1 MIMDSKKAQIQI
13 MENIGVL
20 VIFFVL
26 VILGMIF
33 YFTYQ
38 AGSIE
43 EKVSELKTRNALEL
57 ASKVALLPEL
67 QCREDNV
74 LQDHCF
80 DLLKAASSKILLSS
94 ESNADYY
101 FNLLGY
107 STIRI
112 KSIYPNEWSAEIY
125 NKIRPQFSN
134 NDTFVIPVIVYDP
147 ASDVHNYGI
156 LDVSVYG

>member
-1 MIMDSKKAQIQI
+1 MQSKKAQIQM

-26 VILGMIF
+26 VIIGMIF

-38 AGSIE
+38 AGGIE
-43 EKVSELKTRNALEL
+43 EKVSEYKTRNALEL
-57 ASKVALLPEL
+57 ASKIALLPEL

-74 LQDHCF
+74 LQDHCY
-80 DLLKAASSKILLSS
+80 DMLRVASSKILFAS
-94 ESNADYY
+94 ESSTDYY
-101 FNLLGY
+101 FSLFGY

-112 KSIYPNEWSAEIY
+112 RSIYPNQWGAEIY
-125 NKIRPQFSN
+125 NKVRPQFTN